1 MEYHPAPARGKGS
14 NPEVAFGI
22 MKKLLFAAVLC
33 AAPALAQSPSP
44 AASPAPF
51 PHQELVLEL
60 LRVDRSANFLV
71 QKGIDVHADPPLT
84 NEQVK
89 ECEAFFGSLANGS
102 LGDTET
108 TIKEFNKKYGKLL
121 GLPDGDDGISR
132 MHKFREF
139 TCAEG
144 KWVQYCPQM
153 DGLDYVSALM
163 TYVFRQNGQL
173 CAVLGRYRAPQ
184 GPVGGSL
191 TREQAISKAQERIKK
206 DFPFDEVNVTGPVKI
221 AECLVDDV
229 DKLPG
234 LQKLITVALDVGTP
248 SKVKRVIFVAGEPKW
263 VEDGSYR
270 GCTGK
275 IFKQDPVTDAETLTK
290 MDLVDIEHP
299 GSFWKSY
306 VINGKN
312 IKVDAPGAL
321 DRASAF
327 FGGFSEDPFDPDPSD
342 KFAEI
347 NAYYHLT
354 QGWAKMTEAGA
365 PTEEELRPFTPLYFN
380 HWAWAD
386 CEGWAPS
393 EEEPDG
399 PDKTAKQNAY
409 DECVAMQTANAWF
422 SPTTHMLNFA
432 ADNFGVVRTTVDG
445 RDTYK
450 HTAYEAT
457 VIVHELGHW
466 IHYIL
471 SPHHSLTGN
480 YGTNCEAQATTE
492 SVADLFAAIVCKN
505 PVIGSYYLGSK
516 KRDLGTLIKYSQVLP
531 LSYQHVPAGQPGKEF
546 HDAGLAFGSA
556 YWKIVSDLGEA
567 KALKLMLH
575 AMRVCHMPCKFQNM
589 ALAALAMDQM
599 LSSSPRGKSMADRF
613 KANELI
619 QGYLA
624 FP

>member
-1 MEYHPAPARGKGS
+1 
-14 NPEVAFGI
+14 
-22 MKKLLFAAVLC
+22 MKLPSLLALALAVPL
-33 AAPALAQSPSP
+33 AAQSPSP
-44 AASPAPF
+44 AASPAPL
-51 PHQELVLEL
+51 PHQDLMLEL

-71 QKGIDVHADPPLT
+71 RKGIDVHADPPLT
-84 NEQVK
+84 DAQVA

-102 LGDTET
+102 LADTDA
-108 TIKEFNKKYGKLL
+108 TIKAFNVKYGKLL
-121 GLPDGDDGISR
+121 GLPADTDGFAVLN
-132 MHKFREF
+132 KFREF
-139 TCAEG
+139 TCSEG
-144 KWVQYCPQM
+144 KWIQYCPRR

-173 CAVLGRYRAPQ
+173 CAVMGRYREPT
-184 GPVGGSL
+184 GSVGGAL

-206 DFPFDEVNVTGPVKI
+206 DFPFDEVNITGPVKI

-234 LQKLITVALDVGTP
+234 LQKLITVAMEVGTP
-248 SKVKRVIFVAGEPKW
+248 AKVKRVIFVGGEPKW
-263 VEDGSYR
+263 VEDGAYR

-275 IFKQDPVTDAETLTK
+275 VFKQDPVTDAETLTK

-306 VINGKN
+306 TINGKN
-312 IKVDAPGAL
+312 VKVDTFT
-321 DRASAF
+321 DNRATAF

-342 KFAEI
+342 AFAEI

-354 QGWAKMTEAGA
+354 QGWAKMTEVGV
-365 PTEEELRPFTPLYFN
+365 PTAEELKPFTPLYFD
-380 HWAWAD
+380 HWAYSD
-386 CEGWAPS
+386 CEGWRPG

-409 DECVAMQTANAWF
+409 EECVASQTANAWF
-422 SPTTHMLNFA
+422 SPTTHKLNFA
-432 ADNFGVVRTTVDG
+432 ADNFGTVRKSEDG
-445 RDTYK
+445 QDFEK
-450 HTAYEAT
+450 HSAYEAN

-480 YGTNCEAQATTE
+480 FGTNCEAKATTE
-492 SVADLFAAIVCKN
+492 SVADLFAAVVTKN
-505 PVIGSYYLGSK
+505 PVIGGYYLGNG
-516 KRDLGTLIKYSQVLP
+516 KRDLTRPIKYGEVLP
-531 LSYQHVPAGQPGKEF
+531 LHNGRVPTGEKGKEF

-556 YWKIVSDLGEA
+556 YWKVVSDVGETPA
-567 KALKLMLH
+567 VKLLLH

-599 LSSSPRGKSMADRF
+599 LFNSPRGKRMADRF
-613 KANELI
+613 KDNDLI
-619 QGYLA
+619 QGYY
-624 FP
+624 FIQ